1 MNDFAEFERRLKALE
16 NNRGAT
22 MRFGEVVEVDEK
34 KGTARVKLDD
44 ADSLVSMPLRVS
56 QRRTL
61 KDQSQELPD
70 VGEHV
75 FCLFTGQ
82 GFEQG
87 VIGGAVYSE
96 PDPSPGK
103 PPHVQYWKFEDG
115 TEISYDRKTHH
126 LEAKVK
132 GTANIEADLDVSVKT
147 KTVLNLEGG
156 QQINLATP
164 RLSIGGLN
172 GGSCQAIMEASF
184 NHKGNYDQKG
194 DYTQAGDY
202 KQTGSHNLTGDVKAD
217 GQVIDSGGNTNHHSH

>member
-1 MNDFAEFERRLKALE
+1 MTDFAEMERRIRALE
-16 NNRGAT
+16 DNRGAT

-34 KGTARVKLDD
+34 RGTARVKMAD
-44 ADSLVSMPLRVS
+44 ADGLVTMPLRVS

-75 FCLFTGQ
+75 YCLFTGQ

-87 VIGGAVYSE
+87 VIAGAVYSE

-115 TEISYDRKTHH
+115 TEIEYDRKTHH

-132 GTANIEADLDVSVKT
+132 GTANIEADLDVSVST
-147 KTVLNLEGG
+147 KTVLNLQGE
-156 QQINLATP
+156 QQINLTTP

-172 GGSCQAIMEASF
+172 GGSCEAAIAA
-184 NHKGNYDQKG
+184 NLDHKGENKHLGNYN
-194 DYTQAGDY
+194 
-202 KQTGSHNLTGDVKAD
+202 QTGDHNLSGNVKAD
-217 GQVIDSGGNTNHHSH
+217 GKVIDSGGNTNHHSH